1 MAAQDEQHLYSLPYE
16 EVPTDDYTFL
26 RNKPQINGHTLE
38 GNKTTSELGINI
50 PTKLSELDNDEHFV
64 TQEAIPTHTSQ
75 LTNNSGF
82 VTQQDIDNS
91 ISQLHIPTKTSE
103 LTNDSNFATTSQIPT
118 QTSQLTNNSG
128 YTTQAYVDDK
138 IARLA
143 IPTKTSDLTND
154 SGFITS
160 SALPTKTSDLTN
172 DSDFTTK
179 AYVDQEVGA
188 IETSL
193 QDIDGALVIKHLL
206 SEETFTS
213 TFDNLASNLTTKL
226 IAIQS
231 ALHTRETA
239 EIKGLRINT
248 IGNVKPSHTILI
260 NSSTVIGSLV
270 LDWQGVSYVNNVLQA
285 IDIVNKKVLQMT
297 MVNDR
302 PANDAF
308 VSYFEDA
315 TAYTFTIEYTVYK
328 EISLS

>member
-1 MAAQDEQHLYSLPYE
+1 MAAQDEQHLYSLPLE
-16 EVPTDDYTFL
+16 NVPVAPDDYNGL
-26 RNKPQINGHTLE
+26 INKPKINGHTLE
-38 GNKTTSELGINI
+38 GDLSASELGINV
-50 PTKLSELDNDEHFV
+50 PTKVSDLDNDAHY
-64 TQEAIPTHTSQ
+64 
-75 LTNNSGF
+75 
-82 VTQQDIDNS
+82 
-91 ISQLHIPTKTSE
+91 
-103 LTNDSNFATTSQIPT
+103 ATESQIPT
-118 QTSQLTNNSG
+118 QLSQLSNNVG
-128 YTTQAYVDDK
+128 FTTQAYVDDK
-138 IARLA
+138 IARLV

-226 IAIQS
+226 TAIQS

-260 NSSTVIGSLV
+260 NSSTVIGNLV

-285 IDIVNKKVLQMT
+285 IDVVNKKVLQMT

-308 VSYFEDA
+308 VSYFEDT

>member
-1 MAAQDEQHLYSLPYE
+1 MAAQDEQHLYS
-16 EVPTDDYTFL
+16 VPLESVPMSSNNYNDL
-26 RNKPQINGHTLE
+26 QNKPSINDVPLV
-38 GNKTTSELGINI
+38 GNKSLADLGI
-50 PTKLSELDNDEHFV
+50 E
-64 TQEAIPTHTSQ
+64 
-75 LTNNSGF
+75 
-82 VTQQDIDNS
+82 
-91 ISQLHIPTKTSE
+91 
-103 LTNDSNFATTSQIPT
+103 
-118 QTSQLTNNSG
+118 
-128 YTTQAYVDDK
+128 
-138 IARLA
+138 
-143 IPTKTSDLTND
+143 IPTKTSDLEND

-226 IAIQS
+226 TAIQS

-260 NSSTVIGSLV
+260 NSSTVIGSLD

-285 IDIVNKKVLQMT
+285 IDVVNKKVLQMT

-308 VSYFEDA
+308 VSYFEDT

-328 EISLS
+328 EISF

>member
-1 MAAQDEQHLYSLPYE
+1 MAAQDEQHLYSLPLE
-16 EVPTDDYTFL
+16 AVPMSSNNYNDL
-26 RNKPQINGHTLE
+26 QNKPSINGVSLV
-38 GNKTTSELGINI
+38 GNKSLADLGI
-50 PTKLSELDNDEHFV
+50 E
-64 TQEAIPTHTSQ
+64 
-75 LTNNSGF
+75 
-82 VTQQDIDNS
+82 
-91 ISQLHIPTKTSE
+91 
-103 LTNDSNFATTSQIPT
+103 
-118 QTSQLTNNSG
+118 
-128 YTTQAYVDDK
+128 
-138 IARLA
+138 
-143 IPTKTSDLTND
+143 IPTKTSDLEND

-172 DSDFTTK
+172 DSDFTTQ

-193 QDIDGALVIKHLL
+193 QDVDGALVIKHLL
-206 SEETFTS
+206 LEETFTS

-226 IAIQS
+226 TAIQS

-260 NSSTVIGSLV
+260 DSSTVIGSLV
-270 LDWQGVSYVNNVLQA
+270 LDWQGISYVNNVLQA
-285 IDIVNKKVLQMT
+285 IDVVNKKVLQMT

-328 EISLS
+328 EISL